1 LMHSL
6 GSLQQQDMRYQV
18 VTSSKQA
25 ATTVRRSTLTTTIA
39 HARFKSTAKSAFGTL
54 AGASHIRSIVRKTEM
69 RRQPGPTFLRRTSI
83 LSCPR
88 AIPESRPKRIV
99 VGITGATGAIY
110 AIRLLEALKSLGI
123 ETHLVISKWA
133 LATLRYETDS
143 SEQDIRGLASF
154 NHTAKDMSAPIASG
168 SFQHDGMIVVP
179 CSMKTLAAV
188 RTGLCDDL
196 ISRAADVSLK
206 ENRRLVMAVRET
218 PLSDIHLENMLFLR
232 RAGATIFP
240 PMPALYTRP
249 KSLAEVVDQSV
260 GRMLD
265 SLDIHVDSFE
275 RWNGFKKQKA
285 FSKAVEDI

>member
-1 LMHSL
+1 
-6 GSLQQQDMRYQV
+6 MRQ
-18 VTSSKQA
+18 
-25 ATTVRRSTLTTTIA
+25 
-39 HARFKSTAKSAFGTL
+39 
-54 AGASHIRSIVRKTEM
+54 
-69 RRQPGPTFLRRTSI
+69 QPGPTFLRKTSI
-83 LSCPR
+83 LSCPKSV
-88 AIPESRPKRIV
+88 PESRPKRIV

-110 AIRLLEALKSLGI
+110 AIRLLETLRNLEI
-123 ETHLVISKWA
+123 DTHLVISKWA
-133 LATLRYETDS
+133 LATLRYETDL
-143 SEQDIRGLASF
+143 SERDIRGLASF

-188 RTGLCDDL
+188 RTGMCDDL

-240 PMPALYTRP
+240 PIPALYTRP
-249 KSLAEVVDQSV
+249 GSLAEVVDQSV

-285 FSKAVEDI
+285 LSKAVEDDNRSV